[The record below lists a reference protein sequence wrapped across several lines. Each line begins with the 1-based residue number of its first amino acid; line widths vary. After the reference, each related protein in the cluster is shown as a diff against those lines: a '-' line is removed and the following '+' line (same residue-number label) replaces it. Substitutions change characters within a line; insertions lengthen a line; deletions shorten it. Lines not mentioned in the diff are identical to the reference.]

1 MVHRILVVDDEES
14 VRSMT
19 RDVLESQGFR
29 VVAAAEFN
37 EATRKIKE
45 TRPHVAL
52 IDFLLPKKNGFALAE
67 QIRKDST
74 TAHMPII
81 MMSGVFKNPK
91 TAVEAREKY
100 QVIDFLSKPL
110 DMDRLASLLRRTL
123 RDIPD
128 DGEDVPQAAPP
139 PSSMPVVARKPIAT
153 RDASASGE
161 MVLDMGSGPLTAP
174 LVPSAPPAPPSSVS
188 SAPPPRGLS
197 YGGKSKS
204 TMSTPATAPVVSAS
218 LNATL
223 TPSRERGEDAP
234 SGPRNGR
241 PFPAMPGDGDL
252 EQSPVALLIS
262 IARYDRLTGML
273 DLSAN
278 GTHRRVYILRGQP
291 IFMQSNSDGE
301 NVGALLL
308 RRGRITEP
316 DFDRCL
322 DYMKTKKRTL
332 QQALLDLRLAN
343 EADLATAYKLL
354 AGQLLPS
361 AIGMPGGTFKWR
373 ETDAFVGRVP
383 EGNFEPLSVLFDGI
397 KRHVHPPQILKFF
410 KGREDIPIRR
420 TGEFEALAPFFRRA
434 FSANNVSAEIDGRA
448 TYREISR
455 AHANEAAAVVPQ
467 LFALVTSGMVVLPEV
482 GEENQMEVAVNAAA
496 AEIAGI
502 GMAEA
507 MMDEPPG
514 REIDLSDD
522 GHFSPEEERARQR
535 VAKAHGALMAKNFFE
550 IFGLRPTNDLNFE
563 HLKESYFK
571 LAKQWH
577 GDAFA
582 GLRLGSTQRQ
592 LDELFARIT
601 EAYETLNDT
610 PSRTEYMLY
619 IDRQAKGLP
628 TDVQQIMRAEQVFD
642 EALMAMRRKDQRGAH
657 KLFQEATQL
666 NSGQAIFWAHLG
678 WSTYQL
684 QPTQQSSLTEAVQL
698 LKKATSM
705 QENLPIAYLFLGQ
718 ICVAREQFGEAKRWF
733 DKCLEFEPGNIEA
746 ARGLRMLA
754 SRGSGK
760 DGPKTTGLLSRFLS
774 NKK

>member
-1 MVHRILVVDDEES
+1 MVHRILVVDDEEA
-14 VRSMT
+14 VRSMV

-29 VVAAAEFN
+29 VVAAGEFN

-74 TAHMPII
+74 TATMPII

-100 QVIDFLSKPL
+100 QVVDFLSKPL
-110 DMDRLASLLRRTL
+110 DMDRLASILRRAL

-128 DGEDVPQAAPP
+128 DGEDVPEAAPP
-139 PSSMPVVARKPIAT
+139 PPSVPVVAKKSLAAPRE
-153 RDASASGE
+153 ASASGE
-161 MVLDMGSGPLTAP
+161 MVLEMSSGPLIPPVA
-174 LVPSAPPAPPSSVS
+174 PAPSGSASVS
-188 SAPPPRGLS
+188 PPPRGLS
-197 YGGKSKS
+197 YGGKSRSSISAPS
-204 TMSTPATAPVVSAS
+204 TTPVVTAGQS
-218 LNATL
+218 TL
-223 TPSRERGEDAP
+223 TPASSIDA
-234 SGPRNGR
+234 GPRAGR

-252 EQSPVALLIS
+252 EHSPVALLIS

-273 DLSAN
+273 DLSAH
-278 GTHRRVYILRGQP
+278 GTHRRVYILRGQA

-343 EADLATAYKLL
+343 ETDLATAYKLL

-410 KGREDIPIRR
+410 KGREDIPMRR
-420 TGEFEALAPFFRRA
+420 TAEFEALLPFFRRA
-434 FSANNVSAEIDGRA
+434 FSANNVSAEVDGRA

-496 AEIAGI
+496 AEVAGI
-502 GMAEA
+502 SMAESFA
-507 MMDEPPG
+507 DEPPS
-514 REIDLSDD
+514 RSSAPMPSDD
-522 GHFSPEEERARQR
+522 GHFTAEEDKARQR
-535 VAKAHGALMAKNFFE
+535 VSKAHGLLMSKNFFE
-550 IFGLRPTNDLNFE
+550 IFGIRPTNDLNFE
-563 HLKESYFK
+563 HLKDAYFK

-582 GLRLGSTQRQ
+582 GLRLGGVQRL

-601 EAYETLNDT
+601 EAYETLND
-610 PSRTEYMLY
+610 PAGRQEYMLY
-619 IDRQAKGLP
+619 LDRQSKGLP

-642 EALMAMRRKDQRGAH
+642 EALAAMRRRDQRGAH

-666 NSGQAIFWAHLG
+666 NSGQAIFWAYLG

-684 QPTQQSSLTEAVQL
+684 QPTMQSSLTEAVQL
-698 LKKATSM
+698 LKKATAM
-705 QENLPIAYLFLGQ
+705 QENLPIAYQFLGQ
-718 ICVAREQFGEAKRWF
+718 ICVAREQVGEAKKWF
-733 DKCLEFEPGNIEA
+733 DRCLEYEPGNIEA
-746 ARGLRMLA
+746 ARGLRMLV
-754 SRGSGK
+754 SRAQDKGG
-760 DGPKTTGLLSRFLS
+760 GPKTSGLLSRFLS